1 MKKLIVLVAALA
13 LLSAGCILHVT
24 HYQRSDGS
32 TVYVGEL
39 YNEGAPLNPGNAV
52 QGKFYDASGN
62 LITTQTGTICQ
73 GVNSKSVI
81 PFKVVL
87 PPGTA
92 PAAKVDWSVVATP
105 VANAYL
111 ATGLEAS
118 ITSKA
123 LSPDGTTWFSGQI
136 KNTSTNGY
144 VGGYVCAAW
153 YDAAGNVVRVSQAT
167 ANQLRLG
174 PGAAI
179 PFVMIELLPPGATT
193 SMNFF
198 LDAGVVPPGMP
209 PASLVDIPG
218 TSYTHT
224 SQKTFPFGSS
234 STARVSFGEIHN
246 NGAQAIHAPLLSS
259 TAQDAAGEL
268 VAGGPSTC
276 PLDVAPG
283 GFTFGSSLMV
293 ANGASITGA
302 VDTIQAEVATKNIS
316 TMIST
321 SGVQMQVT
329 ANGAAHVTG
338 TVTNTS
344 GTSLALV
351 GVCAGVYDASGALI
365 GTNATALNPAGG
377 LGAGQSASF
386 ALDVLPF
393 GTAASVTA
401 LAGG

>member
-1 MKKLIVLVAALA
+1 MKKLSVLVAAVA

-39 YNEGAPLNPGNAV
+39 YNEGGPLNAANAV
-52 QGKFYDASGN
+52 QGKFYDTSGN
-62 LITTQTGTICQ
+62 LITTQTGSICQ
-73 GVNSKSVI
+73 GVNPKSVI

-92 PAAKVDWSVVATP
+92 APAKVDWSVVATP

-111 ATGLEAS
+111 ATGLEGS

-123 LSPDGTTWFSGQI
+123 ISPDGATWFSGQI
-136 KNTSTNGY
+136 KNTSSNSY

-153 YDAAGNVVRVSQAT
+153 YDAAGNVVRVQQAT
-167 ANQLRLG
+167 ANQLGLG
-174 PGAAI
+174 PGASI
-179 PFVMIELLPPGATT
+179 PFAMPETVPPEAT

-198 LDAGVVPPGMP
+198 LDAGVAPPGTTP
-209 PASLVDIPG
+209 VTVLDIPG
-218 TSYTHT
+218 TAYTHT
-224 SQKTFPFGSS
+224 SQKTFAFGSG

-246 NGAQAIHAPLLSS
+246 NGTQAIHAPLLSS

-268 VAGGPSTC
+268 VAGDPSTC

-283 GFTFGSSLMV
+283 GYTFGGSLM
-293 ANGASITGA
+293 AAPGASITGA
-302 VDTIQAEVATKNIS
+302 VDTIQAMVATKAIS

-329 ANGAAHVTG
+329 ANGVAHVTG

-344 GTSLALV
+344 GRSLVLV

-365 GTNATALNPAGG
+365 GTNATALKPTGG

-393 GTAASVTA
+393 GTPASVNV